1 MNPFRA
7 DQGSFGI
14 SLVNMIQIKELAN
27 GIRIVHQE
35 VTHTRLVHC
44 GFILNIGS
52 RDETKEQEGLAHFW
66 EHMAFKGTKRRKT
79 FHIINRLE
87 SLGGELNAYTTK
99 EKICF
104 YASVLKE
111 HYTKAA
117 DLLFDIT
124 FNSTFPLKEIEKERQ
139 VILEEMAMYRDSP
152 DDSIQDELDEL
163 VFENHALGRNIL
175 GNEETVRGFS
185 QQDFF
190 EFISSRLDTS
200 QVVFSIIGNI
210 SFAKTL
216 RAIEGPLNQIPSK
229 RTLYTRSAFKNFQ
242 PKSKTINREISQAL
256 AAMGRPAFSQFHPNR
271 YQLFLLNNILGGPSM
286 NSRLNLALREKYGYV
301 YSIESTYQPFSDTG
315 FFGIFFGT
323 EEKTLSKSKQI
334 VQRELHKL
342 RVKKLGTMQLHM
354 AKEQAIGQM
363 AMAEE
368 NYAALMLVFGKSLI
382 DHGKIDPLD
391 CIFEQIKKTTAEE
404 LLEISNEIFDPEQM
418 SYLTYTPN

>member
-1 MNPFRA
+1 MY
-7 DQGSFGI
+7 
-14 SLVNMIQIKELAN
+14 QIKELAN

-66 EHMAFKGTKRRKT
+66 EHMAFKGTQKRKT

-104 YASVLKE
+104 YATVLKE
-111 HYTKAA
+111 HYAKAA

-124 FNSTFPLKEIEKERQ
+124 FNSTFPTKEIEKERQ

-152 DDSIQDELDEL
+152 DDSIQDELDAL
-163 VFENHALGRNIL
+163 VFKNHALGRNIL
-175 GNEETVRGFS
+175 GNEETVANFS

-190 EFISSRLDTS
+190 DFISSRLDTS
-200 QVVFSIIGNI
+200 QVVFSIVGNI
-210 SFAKTL
+210 SFSKALKL
-216 RAIEGPLNQIPSK
+216 IEGPLSEIKPK
-229 RTLYTRSAFKNFQ
+229 RTLYLRSGFHDYNPQ
-242 PKSKTINREISQAL
+242 SKTVKRDISQSLSAI
-256 AAMGRPAFSQFHPNR
+256 GRPAFSQHDPNR
-271 YQLFLLNNILGGPSM
+271 YKLYLLNNILGGPSM

-301 YSIESTYQPFSDTG
+301 YSIESSFQPFSDTG
-315 FFGIFFGT
+315 FFGIYFGT
-323 EEKTLSKSKQI
+323 EEKTLKKSTQI
-334 VQRELHKL
+334 VLREIQKL
-342 RVKKLGTMQLHM
+342 RTKKLGTMQLHM

-368 NYAALMLVFGKSLI
+368 NYAALMLVYGKSLI
-382 DHGKIDPLD
+382 DHGKIDPLER
-391 CIFEQIKKTTAEE
+391 IFEQIRDTTAEE
-404 LLEISNEIFDPEQM
+404 LLEIADMILDPEQLTH
-418 SYLTYTPN
+418 LTYLPN